1 MHRMFARTWVVAVI
15 VVAACDGRAGAP
27 ASAPAV
33 VSPSPGSSAAAPVA
47 SGSEGSS
54 TPAASPSVASSTM
67 SRSTAGPP
75 PEAQL
80 VEYAPDRRGF
90 LYRPERAGPFPV
102 VVWNHGSEKLPG
114 WRPELGKFYTAH
126 GWAFFVPH
134 RRGHGR
140 SKGDYIGNESDP
152 AKLVALLDEQ
162 NADVVAAI
170 DWIKAQAGIDPDRVV
185 VSGCSFGGIQT
196 MITAA
201 KKVGIRAAVPFAP
214 GAIMWPRSA
223 EFRERLIRAAREAVV
238 PEFLIQAANDYDLG
252 PSKVAGAEL
261 EQRDRA
267 HNRVKVY
274 SASGTTAQDG
284 HRFCVTGTEV
294 WGPDVLDFLARAT
307 SQPSGTPAR

>member
-1 MHRMFARTWVVAVI
+1 MPRMFARAWVVMAI
-15 VVAACDGRAGAP
+15 VVSACDGRAAAPPKAPEVAPPSTAP
-27 ASAPAV
+27 ASPGPTASTTLTSPTAG
-33 VSPSPGSSAAAPVA
+33 SPS
-47 SGSEGSS
+47 
-54 TPAASPSVASSTM
+54 
-67 SRSTAGPP
+67 GPL
-75 PEAQL
+75 L
-80 VEYAPDRRGF
+80 VEYAADRRGF
-90 LYRPERAGPFPV
+90 LYRPDGAGPFPV
-102 VVWNHGSEKLPG
+102 VVWNHGSEQLPG

-152 AKLVALLDEQ
+152 ARMVVLLDEQ

-170 DWIKAQAGIDPDRVV
+170 GWIKAQPGIDPDRVV

-201 KKVGIRAAVPFAP
+201 KKVGIRAAVAFAP

-223 EFRERLIRAAREAVV
+223 EFRARLIRAAREAVV
-238 PEFLIQAANDYDLG
+238 PEFLIQAENDFDLG
-252 PSKVAGAEL
+252 PSKIAGAEL
-261 EQRDRA
+261 EKLDRV

-274 SASGTTAQDG
+274 SASGATAQDG
-284 HRFCVTGTEV
+284 HGFCVTGTEV

-307 SQPSGTPAR
+307 SQPPRRATH